1 MEPSLVSNKF
11 VRSSDKGHVSIP
23 EAKFSTSADPR
34 ALADKLSAEY
44 AKLVEDNPEY
54 QFSIVHDAVKE
65 MITVSWHKR

>member
-1 MEPSLVSNKF
+1 MEPTLVTNAY

-23 EAKFSTSADPR
+23 EAHFRSSNDSR

-44 AKLVEDNPEY
+44 AKLVKDNPTY

-65 MITVSWHKR
+65 IITVSWHKR